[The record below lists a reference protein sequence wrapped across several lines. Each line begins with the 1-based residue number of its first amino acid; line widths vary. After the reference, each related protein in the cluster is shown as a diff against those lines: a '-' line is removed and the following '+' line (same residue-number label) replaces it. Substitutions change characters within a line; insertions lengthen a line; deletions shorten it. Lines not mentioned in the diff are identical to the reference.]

1 MLAYTGIKIVQELS
15 ITSTCTIII
24 IMVLQ
29 YTFVVYFVN
38 CYILVCN
45 FVVTDI
51 SVLKSILVFKL
62 KDTHVIG
69 NLGFYISNL
78 SLHIYHD
85 TPFSLLTPHEI
96 FRQLD
101 SNHTCRLNVTLKYL
115 RTAHEN

>member
-1 MLAYTGIKIVQELS
+1 MLPGIPTTPEPCGNVGSQGAPVLAYTGIKIVQELS
-15 ITSTCTIII
+15 ITSTIII

-62 KDTHVIG
+62 KDTHVI
-69 NLGFYISNL
+69 SN
-78 SLHIYHD
+78 
-85 TPFSLLTPHEI
+85 
-96 FRQLD
+96 
-101 SNHTCRLNVTLKYL
+101 
-115 RTAHEN
+115 